1 MTSNEK
7 VIVLDTET
15 TNDLDCP
22 IVYDLGFAVVD
33 LAGNV
38 YETHSYVVADIFLDK
53 DLMQS
58 AFFADKI
65 PQYWDD
71 IKQGKRIMRKWLTI
85 RSILREVCAQYG
97 ITKIFAHNAIFDW
110 RSCQTTQRY
119 LTCSK
124 YRYFF
129 PYGVELW
136 DTLRMA
142 RAVLG
147 ADDDYKAFCYENE
160 YLTKRMQA
168 RYTAEIIYRY
178 LVQNDEFEEAHTAL
192 EDVLIEKEIMRHCMT
207 ANPDIDGRLWRD

>member
-1 MTSNEK
+1 MIEKNEK

-53 DLMQS
+53 ELMAS

-65 PQYWDD
+65 PQYWED
-71 IKQGKRIMRKWLTI
+71 IKQGKRIMRKWQTI
-85 RSILREVCAQYG
+85 KAILADVCTQYG
-97 ITKIFAHNAIFDW
+97 VTKIFAHNAIFDW

-129 PYGVELW
+129 PYQIELW
-136 DTLRMA
+136 DTLQMA
-142 RAVLG
+142 RKLMG
-147 ADDDYKAFCYENE
+147 DDYKEWCYVNN
-160 YLTKRMQA
+160 YLTSRLCA

-178 LVQNDEFEEAHTAL
+178 LMQNDEFEEAHTAL
-192 EDVLIEKEIMRHCMT
+192 EDVLIEKEIMCYCLEN
-207 ANPDIDGRLWRD
+207 APDFDGRLWKN